1 MAFSLGSSLPDCP
14 VWWLSLDPA
23 SQCRIAGLQLWHRE
37 KSRPVSLCASYQSE
51 GTQLV
56 ARRGPRLAFPSPP
69 DTHRTSA
76 SWRSSGYRSR
86 ADCASW
92 QPHNTRGRARSRRL
106 TPVTIAA
113 SCGLLV
119 VSCARLPRMPACRGP
134 RADLPAPGEPC
145 SSAGRGRPAP
155 AMPARRSAGRRTERA
170 EGRECR
176 ALPHP
181 PARQLAQDS
190 SALCAASPGACCHS
204 PPWSRSLQEGPER
217 IGLLVLQLP
226 RTSVKKDPGLR
237 RAGLVVS
244 VR

>member
-119 VSCARLPRMPACRGP
+119 VTCARLPRMPACRGP
-134 RADLPAPGEPC
+134 RADLPAPGALESPAPPPAEVVLHPRC
-145 SSAGRGRPAP
+145 PHAGRPAGGPRGRRGGSAGRCPTHQPG
-155 AMPARRSAGRRTERA
+155 
-170 EGRECR
+170 
-176 ALPHP
+176 
-181 PARQLAQDS
+181 S
-190 SALCAASPGACCHS
+190 SP
-204 PPWSRSLQEGPER
+204 
-217 IGLLVLQLP
+217 
-226 RTSVKKDPGLR
+226 
-237 RAGLVVS
+237 
-244 VR
+244 